1 VHDFE
6 AWLIHD
12 AVRVEVG
19 VGWEAC
25 CRYVFGAGGVG
36 VAAAFGVGVNVQ
48 LDLADAAVELL
59 GERLVLIIEAF
70 EGFGVVG
77 LPELALAGG
86 DAGVVAVVGAYD
98 LDMVELEGVGLAWE
112 AVARAVVMTRVER
125 VRSM

>member
-1 VHDFE
+1 
-6 AWLIHD
+6 
-12 AVRVEVG
+12 
-19 VGWEAC
+19 
-25 CRYVFGAGGVG
+25 
-36 VAAAFGVGVNVQ
+36 
-48 LDLADAAVELL
+48 
-59 GERLVLIIEAF
+59 LVLIIEAF